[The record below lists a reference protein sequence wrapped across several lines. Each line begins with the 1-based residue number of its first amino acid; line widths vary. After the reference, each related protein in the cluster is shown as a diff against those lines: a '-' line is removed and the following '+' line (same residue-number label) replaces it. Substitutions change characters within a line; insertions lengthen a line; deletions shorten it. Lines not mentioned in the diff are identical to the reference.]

1 MEVRGKLHSITR
13 DAMTGAQYLALEI
26 ESIPEGIGSLQE
38 KDLDIGLKIHRE
50 KRSLNANAYY
60 WRLVEKIASLL
71 GASRPFVHNMLLRD
85 YGTLEQVAGENVQAW
100 LPEDPETYVLALES
114 DTYHYMPTSYS
125 KLIDGKLWRQFF
137 VIKGSSRY
145 DTAEMSRLINGT
157 VSEAEMMGID
167 TLPPEEMERMMR
179 LYEEHYT
186 DRS

>member
-38 KDLDIGLKIHRE
+38 KDLDIALKIHRE

-85 YGTLEQVAGENVQAW
+85 YGTLEQAW
-100 LPEDPETYVLALES
+100 LPDDPETYVLALES

-145 DTAEMSRLINGT
+145 DTAEMSRLINGA
-157 VSEAEMMGID
+157 VSEAEMMGIE
-167 TLPPEEMERMMR
+167 TITPEEMERMMR
-179 LYEEHYT
+179 LYEEHYEEHYT